1 MNCLVVIFFALLS
14 CGDFGDSGGFR
25 DHLDLGGLP
34 SDTDFAGRLI
44 LFTQLTTRQSEL
56 ATCLSDVAG
65 LEFMDRNPAKVRDT
79 LMAKT
84 MRMRDSIQAADLR
97 IQALRDVVQRAGDSS
112 KLNEQK
118 LVETERSIA
127 FLFHSLEF
135 FAVCLALSLVVL
147 LVKFL
152 QTRDIL

>member
-135 FAVCLALSLVVL
+135 FAACLALSLVVL

-152 QTRDIL
+152 QARDIL